1 MGASG
6 MFPPIDG
13 AQSNNGQDTGQNR
26 DMQLTNFS
34 GMAGALGQ
42 STSLG
47 GQNANN
53 MNNAPRPLLNTDD
66 KNEQSIFGIRAS
78 KNQSNAVQ
86 SVARKLEN
94 SVKTIE
100 RIVNDLKSRVKDQ
113 DRLIGSTV

>member
-1 MGASG
+1 
-6 MFPPIDG
+6 
-13 AQSNNGQDTGQNR
+13 
-26 DMQLTNFS
+26 
-34 GMAGALGQ
+34 
-42 STSLG
+42 
-47 GQNANN
+47 
-53 MNNAPRPLLNTDD
+53 MNNAPRPLVTTDD

-113 DRLIGSTV
+113 DKLIGSTVTDVTKDYLEKYRMNDDDNVAHG